1 MTDRPIL
8 FSAPMVR
15 ALLDGRKTQTRR
27 VLKPQPA
34 IFTPNAIDI
43 SPPIQDADG
52 DICGRPGEWG
62 QVETIWSPPSFDSPR
77 GEPMREEWCQIR
89 VPARVGDR
97 LWVRETWWRGSYD
110 FNPDA
115 YKGDPPEPALFY
127 KATDGGRNVDRWKPS
142 IHMPRAISRL
152 TLIVEAVRVE
162 RLRNISDADS
172 LAEGVGPLC
181 HPLGRPDLT
190 WVGSPDVCAAP
201 SYAFKKLW
209 ESINGAGSW
218 DANPWVAAITF
229 RVVRANIDALADD
242 GQPAREAA
250 R

>member
-1 MTDRPIL
+1 MMADRPIL

-15 ALLDGRKTQTRR
+15 ALLDGGKTQTRR
-27 VLKPQPA
+27 VLKPKRGVTLDD
-34 IFTPNAIDI
+34 FSIDMGARGI
-43 SPPIQDADG
+43 
-52 DICGRPGEWG
+52 GRA
-62 QVETIWSPPSFDSPR
+62 FALPR
-77 GEPMREEWCQIR
+77 DKLAEPKYQI
-89 VPARVGDR
+89 GDR

-142 IHMPRAISRL
+142 IHMPRAVSRL

-229 RVVRANIDALADD
+229 RVVRANIDALTAD
-242 GQPAREAA
+242 GRLIREAA
-250 R
+250 Q